1 MSLEEMPP
9 GLPIQNIDTIDA
21 LEANIVN
28 IDEND
33 SLMALN
39 EYNIGKINSK
49 INTTNRLIKVYYND
63 CKNKLILGF
72 SIVLIFIG
80 VTLAIILYKLVEF

>member
-21 LEANIVN
+21 LEANIANIVN
-28 IDEND
+28 ID
-33 SLMALN
+33 